1 MMSQLC
7 LDLHRYFL
15 SLLMAGHFFI
25 SNFFSLWSHMND
37 PELAIFTIFIVHN

>member
-15 SLLMAGHFFI
+15 SLLMAGHLFI
-25 SNFFSLWSHMND
+25 SSFFSLWSHMYD
-37 PELAIFTIFIVHN
+37 TELAIFTIFKVHD